1 MKLSREAHNLKVVGS
16 NPTPATNDINDLA
29 ALWGGFFAF
38 LLHISCTRCATC
50 CMTVRFFSPEG
61 LEGRFKFFHCNFMQD
76 VLEDFQ
82 RRFEAQIAGA

>member
-1 MKLSREAHNLKVVGS
+1 MKFPKAILLH
-16 NPTPATNDINDLA
+16 A
-29 ALWGGFFAF
+29 AKF
-38 LLHISCTRCATC
+38 LLHAVKFLLHDRQ
-50 CMTVRFFSPEG
+50 VFSPEG